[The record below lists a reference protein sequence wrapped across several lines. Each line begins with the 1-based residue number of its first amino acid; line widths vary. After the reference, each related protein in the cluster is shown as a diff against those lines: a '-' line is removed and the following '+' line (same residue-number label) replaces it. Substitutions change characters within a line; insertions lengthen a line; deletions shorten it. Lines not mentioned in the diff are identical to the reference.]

1 VAVTERLSYDGLA
14 RLDQPRLVTEVPG
27 PRARAIVAADSS
39 VTSPSLPRAYPF
51 APHRGAGAIVEDV
64 DGNCFID
71 LNAAIAVC
79 STGHAHPAVVAA
91 IKEQAD
97 RLLHYSASDFYLPI
111 YAQLCA
117 RLGKIAPMTPTRS
130 FLSNSGTEAVEA
142 AIKLARH
149 HTGRPY
155 VLGFFGA
162 FHGRSY
168 GSVSVTASKSNY
180 RADFGP
186 LLPGVVHAPYA
197 DSWDTKNL
205 EHPDAPGYIEK
216 VLFKRLVEPHEIAA
230 VVVEP
235 ILGEGGYVVPPAAWM
250 RKLRALCDEHGI
262 LLVVDE
268 IQSGMGRTGRMWA
281 LEHFGV
287 EPDIVL
293 AGKGIASGMPLGA
306 MIARAELMTWGSG
319 THGST
324 YGGNPVSCAAALATI
339 DLIEKELVGNAE
351 AVGSIALEGLR
362 SLQSRFDFITDV
374 RGLGLMIGVEFV
386 SAEVADRVEKAA
398 FERGALLLRAG
409 DATIRVSPPLV
420 ITEEQIRTG
429 LEIFETACDEVGH

>member
-1 VAVTERLSYDGLA
+1 MTDRLSYEELA
-14 RLDQPRLVTEVPG
+14 RLGEPRLVTEVPG
-27 PRARAIVAADSS
+27 PRARALVAADSS

-51 APHRGAGAIVEDV
+51 APHRGAGAVVEDV

-111 YAQLCA
+111 YAELCA
-117 RLGKIAPMTPTRS
+117 RLGEIAPMSPTRT

-155 VLGFFGA
+155 VLGFIGA

-186 LLPGVVHAPYA
+186 LLPGVVHAPFA
-197 DSWDTKNL
+197 DSWGTKNL
-205 EHPDAPGYIEK
+205 EHPDAPGYIEE
-216 VLFKRLVEPHEIAA
+216 VIFKRLVKPHEIAA

-281 LEHFGV
+281 VDHFGV

-351 AVGSIALEGLR
+351 AVGSIALERLR
-362 SLQSRFDFITDV
+362 SLRSRFDVITDV
-374 RGLGLMIGVEFV
+374 RGVGLMIGVEFD

-398 FERGALLLRAG
+398 FERGALLLQAG

-420 ITEEQIRTG
+420 ITEEQMRTG
-429 LEIFETACDEVGH
+429 LEIFESACREVAH